1 MPATLEDALS
11 NAIAVLQDAGES
23 RRMPS
28 GVPLDAEATTFML
41 DCAFELEDLRAR
53 MRAEAAARADSVRPA
68 LSREEQLIEQA

>member
-28 GVPLDAEATTFML
+28 GVPLDGEATTFML
-41 DCAFELEDLRAR
+41 DCAFELEELRAR
-53 MRAEAAARADSVRPA
+53 IRTEAAVPVDSTLPG
-68 LSREEQLIEQA
+68 Q